1 MGRNPIMEDRMSVP
15 ADLAGTHT
23 TSPALQHAPVRSLAD
38 RHRPRILAHLLA
50 LDLRDRYLR
59 FGHAAG
65 DGQIARYVDQI
76 DFEQDEVFGI
86 FNRRLEVVALA
97 HLAYLGHDE
106 TAPQCAEFGVS
117 VLSRA
122 RGRGWG
128 ARLFDCAVL
137 HARNRHV
144 DTLLIHS
151 LVENRAMLHIA
162 RAAGAVVEHE
172 GSDALAR
179 LKLPP
184 ENIGTHLEALFEH
197 QMAEFDYG
205 LKVHARRLDQWLGQL
220 TGSPMPSLAPD
231 SGAHKS
237 GDAVT
242 AIKPESP
249 PPV

>member
-1 MGRNPIMEDRMSVP
+1 MTVP
-15 ADLAGTHT
+15 TDLAGSRTA
-23 TSPALQHAPVRSLAD
+23 SPAWQHVPVRSLAD
-38 RHRPRILAHLLA
+38 RHRPRILSHLLA
-50 LDLRDRYLR
+50 LEPRDRYLR
-59 FGHAAG
+59 FGHAAS

-86 FNRRLEVVALA
+86 FNRRLEVVAMA

-106 TAPQCAEFGVS
+106 KAPQCAEFGVS
-117 VLSRA
+117 VLGRA

-137 HARNRHV
+137 HARNRQV
-144 DTLLIHS
+144 DTLLIHA
-151 LVENRAMLHIA
+151 LVENRVMLHIV

-172 GSDALAR
+172 GPDAVAR

-184 ENIGTHLEALFEH
+184 ENIGSHLEAMFQH
-197 QMAEFDYG
+197 QVAEFDYG

-220 TGSPMPSLAPD
+220 TGTLPAPD
-231 SGAHKS
+231 SGA
-237 GDAVT
+237 
-242 AIKPESP
+242 PESGAPEPGAVGAAAQPEKP

>member
-1 MGRNPIMEDRMSVP
+1 MGRNPIMEVRMSVP
-15 ADLAGTHT
+15 AELAGTHT
-23 TSPALQHAPVRSLAD
+23 ASLALQHAPVRSLAD
-38 RHRPRILAHLLA
+38 RHRPRILTHLFA

-59 FGHAAG
+59 FGHAAA

-76 DFEQDEVFGI
+76 DFEKDEVFGI

-106 TAPQCAEFGVS
+106 KAPQCAEFGVS
-117 VLSRA
+117 VLARA

-151 LVENRAMLHIA
+151 LAENRAMLHIA
-162 RAAGAVVEHE
+162 RSAGAQVEHE
-172 GSDALAR
+172 GPDAVAR
-179 LKLPP
+179 LKLPA
-184 ENIGTHLEALFEH
+184 ENIGTHLEALFAH
-197 QMAEFDYG
+197 QLAEFDYG

-220 TGSPMPSLAPD
+220 TGSPVPAFGLD
-231 SGAHKS
+231 SGAHES
-237 GDAVT
+237 G
-242 AIKPESP
+242 AILMAAKPEIP

>member
-1 MGRNPIMEDRMSVP
+1 MTVP
-15 ADLAGTHT
+15 ADEAAAQT
-23 TSPALQHAPVRSLAD
+23 TSLALQHAPVRSLGD

-59 FGHAAG
+59 FGHAAS
-65 DGQIARYVDQI
+65 DGQIARYVDQV

-162 RAAGAVVEHE
+162 RAAGAQVEQE
-172 GSDALAR
+172 GSDAVAR
-179 LKLPP
+179 LKLPA
-184 ENIGTHLEALFEH
+184 ESIGTHLEAMFEH

-205 LKVHARRLDQWLGQL
+205 LKVHSRRLDQWLGQL
-220 TGSPMPSLAPD
+220 TGMPLPSHAPD
-231 SGAHKS
+231 SGARNPGGAEVAAQPK
-237 GDAVT
+237 G
-242 AIKPESP
+242 SP
-249 PPV
+249 SV